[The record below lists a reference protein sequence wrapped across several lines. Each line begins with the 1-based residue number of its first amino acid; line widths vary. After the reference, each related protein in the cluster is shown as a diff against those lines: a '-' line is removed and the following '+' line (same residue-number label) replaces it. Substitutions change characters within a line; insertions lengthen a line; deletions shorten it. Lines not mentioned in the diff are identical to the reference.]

1 MRHRAPLILE
11 PLRHRD
17 FRLLWTGQTISIFGN
32 FIHGVA
38 LPFQILALGGG
49 ALELGVWGA
58 MFSVST
64 LVFVLLGGAIADR
77 LPRRRVILASDLAS
91 GLAVAAIAALSAT
104 GALRLGHLYGAAAIF
119 GATTSFLHPAL
130 TAIIPELVPADV
142 LQAGNAIRGASRQIA
157 LLAGPLVGGAL
168 VAFAGLPF
176 AFAFDAATFFISFV
190 ALGMARPPQREPPV
204 PAALLRQM
212 RDGIAYTFSVPW
224 LWIFIFGWAIVILGQ
239 LGPLQVAMPILV
251 RDVLHGDAGMYG
263 VITSAI
269 GVGEVVTSLALAQ
282 VHIRRL
288 GLAIIFFGILGGLS
302 LAGIGLLPVL
312 PAVLVFAA
320 GFGAQFV
327 GVGVLWTTAIQKHI
341 PRELLGR
348 VISIDFFGGTL
359 LLPLAPVIF
368 AAIVAAW
375 GPAPAFVIGG
385 SVVVG
390 FLLLCLFIPSLREL
404 E

>member
-1 MRHRAPLILE
+1 M
-11 PLRHRD
+11 
-17 FRLLWTGQTISIFGN
+17 FGN

-49 ALELGVWGA
+49 PLELGIWGA
-58 MFSVST
+58 VFSVST
-64 LVFVLLGGAIADR
+64 LVFALLGGAISDR
-77 LPRRRVILASDLAS
+77 MPRRRVILASDFAS

-104 GALRLGHLYGAAAIF
+104 GALRLEHLYAGAAIF

-142 LQAGNAIRGASRQIA
+142 LLAGNAIRGASRQVA

-176 AFAFDAATFFISFV
+176 AFAFDAGTFFVSFA
-190 ALGMARPPQREPPV
+190 ALWMARPPRHEPPA
-204 PAALLRQM
+204 PAALLRQV
-212 RDGIAYTFSVPW
+212 REGIAYTFSVPW
-224 LWIFIFGWAIVILGQ
+224 LWIFIFGWAVVILGQ
-239 LGPLQVAMPILV
+239 IGPLQIAMPILV
-251 RDVLHGDAGMYG
+251 RDVLHGDAGMFG
-263 VITSAI
+263 AITAAI

-288 GLAIIFFGILGGLS
+288 GLAIILFGILGGLS
-302 LAGIGLLPVL
+302 LLGIGLVPVL

-327 GVGVLWTTAIQKHI
+327 GVGVLWTTAIQKHV
-341 PRELLGR
+341 PREVLGR
-348 VISIDFFGGTL
+348 VIGIDFFGGTL

-368 AAIVAAW
+368 AAVVAGF
-375 GPAPAFVIGG
+375 GPAAAFVVGG
-385 SVVVG
+385 CVVVA
-390 FLLLCLFIPSLREL
+390 FLVLCLLIPSLREL